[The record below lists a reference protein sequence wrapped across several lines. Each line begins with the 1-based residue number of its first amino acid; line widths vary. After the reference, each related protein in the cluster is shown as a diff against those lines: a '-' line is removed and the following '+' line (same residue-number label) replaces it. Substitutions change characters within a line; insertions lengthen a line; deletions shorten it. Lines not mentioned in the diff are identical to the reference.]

1 MRSLVLIAAC
11 LLLNAWV
18 AVASAQPVPTAPKPP
33 PSPKS
38 LGLPDATSPMLGFFQ
53 GYDAKEKK
61 VKLAFID
68 SMPDIV
74 EKKVKKNGK
83 EEIEYEE
90 TFKPFVIANGVPLA
104 DISFYNAQGQK
115 LKAESVLATLKTG
128 DTLVVSG
135 DEKPIQAAYLKVIK
149 ADAIIAIFP
158 LDAFLA
164 PLIGDVFPP
173 PPPGEAIPA
182 PLGPVA
188 PPAPAPPAPAPRTP
202 PPRTPATKA
211 K

>member
-1 MRSLVLIAAC
+1 MRSFVVIAAC
-11 LLLNAWV
+11 LLLNV
-18 AVASAQPVPTAPKPP
+18 AVVNAQPVPTAPKPP
-33 PSPKS
+33 PTPKS
-38 LGLPDATSPMLGFFQ
+38 LGLPEATSPMLGFFQ

-74 EKKVKKNGK
+74 EKKVKRNGK

-90 TFKPFVIANGVPLA
+90 SFKPFVIANGVPLA

-115 LKAESVLATLKTG
+115 LKSESVLATLKNG
-128 DTLVVSG
+128 DTVVVSG
-135 DEKPIQAAYLKVIK
+135 DEKPIPSAYLKVIK

-164 PLIGDVFPP
+164 PLIGEVFPP
-173 PPPGEAIPA
+173 PPAASGELVPA
-182 PLGPVA
+182 RPAPVA
-188 PPAPAPPAPAPRTP
+188 PVAPAPPVPAPRTP
-202 PPRTPATKA
+202 APRTPAPKA

>member
-1 MRSLVLIAAC
+1 MRSVVLIAAF
-11 LLLNAWV
+11 LLLNV
-18 AVASAQPVPTAPKPP
+18 AVADAQPVPTAPKPP
-33 PSPKS
+33 PTPKS

-74 EKKVKKNGK
+74 EKTVTKNGK
-83 EEIEYEE
+83 LEVEYEE
-90 TFKPFVIANGVPLA
+90 SFKPFVIANGVPLA

-115 LKAESVLATLKTG
+115 LKTETVLATLKVG

-135 DEKPIQAAYLKVIK
+135 DEKPIPAAYLKVIK
-149 ADAIIAIFP
+149 ADAIIAVFP

-173 PPPGEAIPA
+173 PPAFPGEAIPA
-182 PLGPVA
+182 PPAPVA
-188 PPAPAPPAPAPRTP
+188 PPAPAPPVPAPRTP
-202 PPRTPATKA
+202 APRTLAPKA